1 MSYMAIMKYLV
12 TSLSK
17 KNRKYKSSLKLYDR
31 RKKGHLKPSLII
43 IYFLTRLR
51 LQGTREAF
59 LHPDLASQFQYVKE
73 K

>member
-1 MSYMAIMKYLV
+1 M
-12 TSLSK
+12 
-17 KNRKYKSSLKLYDR
+17 YDR

-51 LQGTREAF
+51 LQGTREAI
-59 LHPDLASQFQYVKE
+59 LHPDFASQFQYVKE